1 MSGMVQ
7 VPFGNVTVSRFAP
20 VGAAHQYKTYGAS
33 MPLETHWVPAT
44 CEEVDCEPYLH
55 GWSIHI
61 EPLSEQDLHTIQKFG
76 YRYQV
81 LHVREGETQWVFE
94 AGQPCFKA
102 STHRKEIGRPPLF
115 FTRRGDWRGD
125 PTGERPFVHQRPE
138 DWVDD
143 FATQLDRLRADR
155 EKG

>member
-7 VPFGNVTVSRFAP
+7 VPFGNTTINRFAP
-20 VGAAHQYKTYGAS
+20 VGSADQYKTYGATR
-33 MPLETHWVPAT
+33 PLATHWVPAT
-44 CEEVDCEPYLH
+44 CEEIDCEPFIH
-55 GWSIHI
+55 GWSIDAALLTEKDQHGI
-61 EPLSEQDLHTIQKFG
+61 KQLG

-81 LHVREGETQWVFE
+81 LHVREGETLWVFE

-102 STHRKEIGRPPLF
+102 STHQREIGRPPIF

-125 PTGERPFVHQRPE
+125 PTGARPYVHTRPE

-143 FATQLDRLRADR
+143 MATHLDRVRAEI